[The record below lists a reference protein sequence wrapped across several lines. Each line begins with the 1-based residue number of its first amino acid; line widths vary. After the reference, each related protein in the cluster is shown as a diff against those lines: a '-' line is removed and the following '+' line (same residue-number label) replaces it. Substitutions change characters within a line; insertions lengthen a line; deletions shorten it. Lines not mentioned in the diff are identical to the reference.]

1 MLDVDQRHYSSKSMP
16 RGGLSAAIT
25 AKVPAPILYL
35 QSGQGKKKAAYD
47 YIVPDDPTL
56 LYMTG
61 RAVLG
66 MPVV

>member
-1 MLDVDQRHYSSKSMP
+1 MP
-16 RGGLSAAIT
+16 LGGLSAAIT

-56 LYMTG
+56 LHMTG
-61 RAVLG
+61 RVVLG